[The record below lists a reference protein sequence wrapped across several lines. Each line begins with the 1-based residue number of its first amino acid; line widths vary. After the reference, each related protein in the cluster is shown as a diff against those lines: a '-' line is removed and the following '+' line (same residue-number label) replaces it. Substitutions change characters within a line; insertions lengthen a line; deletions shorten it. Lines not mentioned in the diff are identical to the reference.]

1 VLSVEPFVF
10 LQDTDFV
17 ALKSSPQ
24 KINFDVLNSSM
35 KLYEITS
42 PMKTY
47 IARVKLK
54 NGSTVTATERTE
66 SLSYA
71 RQIFQ
76 HKYGD
81 RNVFNVSELT
91 EQVNEIEEGTKTL
104 TAQQYQVKSLADKAK
119 QINQQKKQL
128 QARQAMAKA
137 QEKMRDANKSIKI

>member
-1 VLSVEPFVF
+1 
-10 LQDTDFV
+10 
-17 ALKSSPQ
+17 
-24 KINFDVLNSSM
+24 M

-42 PMKTY
+42 PIKTY

-54 NGSTVTATERTE
+54 NGSTVRATERTE

-81 RNVFNVSELT
+81 RNVFSISELN

-104 TAQQYQVKSLADKAK
+104 SSQELQVKSLADQAAKFKKQKEQLVAK
-119 QINQQKKQL
+119 QSL
-128 QARQAMAKA
+128 AKA
-137 QEKMRDANKSIKI
+137 QAKVRDASSFTV

>member
-1 VLSVEPFVF
+1 
-10 LQDTDFV
+10 
-17 ALKSSPQ
+17 
-24 KINFDVLNSSM
+24 M

-42 PMKTY
+42 PIKTY

-81 RNVFNVSELT
+81 KNVFNVTELN

-104 TAQQYQVKSLADKAK
+104 TPQQLQVKSLADQEAK
-119 QINQQKKQL
+119 IKQQKKQL
-128 QARQAMAKA
+128 LAKQAMAKA
-137 QEKMRDANKSIKI
+137 QKKMLDANKSITSA

>member
-1 VLSVEPFVF
+1 MYELDSRSDLYNKKAHLVRFFV
-10 LQDTDFV
+10 
-17 ALKSSPQ
+17 P
-24 KINFDVLNSSM
+24 INRCM

-42 PMKTY
+42 PIKTY
-47 IARVKLK
+47 IARVRLK

-81 RNVFNVSELT
+81 RNVFNVTELN
-91 EQVNEIEEGTKTL
+91 ERVNEIEEGTKTL
-104 TAQQYQVKSLADKAK
+104 TPQQLQVKALADQEAK
-119 QINQQKKQL
+119 IKQQKKQL

-137 QEKMRDANKSIKI
+137 QEKLRVASTLTS

>member
-1 VLSVEPFVF
+1 
-10 LQDTDFV
+10 
-17 ALKSSPQ
+17 
-24 KINFDVLNSSM
+24 M

-42 PMKTY
+42 PIKTY

-81 RNVFNVSELT
+81 RNVFSVSELN
-91 EQVNEIEEGTKTL
+91 EQVSEIEEGTKTL
-104 TAQQYQVKSLADKAK
+104 SSAELQVKVLADKAK

-128 QARQAMAKA
+128 QARQTMAKA
-137 QEKMRDANKSIKI
+137 QQKMRDANKSLN

>member
-1 VLSVEPFVF
+1 
-10 LQDTDFV
+10 
-17 ALKSSPQ
+17 
-24 KINFDVLNSSM
+24 M

-42 PMKTY
+42 PIKTY

-81 RNVFNVSELT
+81 RNVFNVSELN

-104 TAQQYQVKSLADKAK
+104 TPQQLQVKSLADQAAK
-119 QINQQKKQL
+119 FKKQKEQL
-128 QARQAMAKA
+128 VARQSLAKA
-137 QEKMRDANKSIKI
+137 QAKVRDASKPSV

>member
-1 VLSVEPFVF
+1 
-10 LQDTDFV
+10 
-17 ALKSSPQ
+17 
-24 KINFDVLNSSM
+24 M

-42 PMKTY
+42 PIKTY

-54 NGSTVTATERTE
+54 NGATVTATERTE

-81 RNVFNVSELT
+81 RNVFSVSELN

-104 TAQQYQVKSLADKAK
+104 TPQQLQVKSLADQAAK
-119 QINQQKKQL
+119 YKTQEKQL
-128 QARQAMAKA
+128 KARQDFLKS
-137 QEKMRDANKSIKI
+137 QEKLRKVNQAAATRL

>member
-1 VLSVEPFVF
+1 
-10 LQDTDFV
+10 
-17 ALKSSPQ
+17 
-24 KINFDVLNSSM
+24 M
-35 KLYEITS
+35 RLYEFSSKI
-42 PMKTY
+42 KTY

-81 RNVFNVSELT
+81 RNVLNVSELN
-91 EQVNEIEEGTKTL
+91 EQVNEIEEGTQTL
-104 TAQQYQVKSLADKAK
+104 TPQQLQVKALADKAK

-137 QEKMRDANKSIKI
+137 QQQMRDANKSLN

>member
-1 VLSVEPFVF
+1 
-10 LQDTDFV
+10 
-17 ALKSSPQ
+17 
-24 KINFDVLNSSM
+24 M

-42 PMKTY
+42 PIKTY

-66 SLSYA
+66 SLNYA

-81 RNVFNVSELT
+81 NNVFNVTELN

-104 TAQQYQVKSLADKAK
+104 TPQQLQVKSLSDKAK
-119 QINQQKKQL
+119 SYNQQAKMLKLRHKLAKDQ
-128 QARQAMAKA
+128 QALTQASLK
-137 QEKMRDANKSIKI
+137 NSHGI